1 MIRIRLVDVYFL
13 LLTIHMTLRV
23 MTMRSASRLFI
34 ALASLFIMPS
44 LSYASCDN
52 LLNFE
57 SKKLHSKQ
65 TINFCEK
72 YTDKTL
78 LVVNTASQCGF
89 TPQFKELETLYQKY
103 KDQGLEI
110 VGFPSND
117 FRQEH
122 KSEAET
128 ASVCFKNFG
137 VTFTMLAPSSV
148 KGQNKNTFYQV
159 LADRTGKEPNWNF
172 NKYLISKNHQ
182 SIEHFGSNTTP
193 LNSSLEQLIV
203 KTLSIQ

>member
-1 MIRIRLVDVYFL
+1 
-13 LLTIHMTLRV
+13 
-23 MTMRSASRLFI
+23 MRTASRLII

-44 LSYASCDN
+44 LSYASCEG

-72 YTDKTL
+72 FADKTL

-89 TPQFKELETLYQKY
+89 TPQFKELEALFQKY

-137 VTFTMLAPSSV
+137 VSFTMLAPSSV
-148 KGQNKNTFYQV
+148 KGQDKNVFYKI

-172 NKYLISKNHQ
+172 NKYLISKDLQ
-182 SIEHFGSNTTP
+182 SIEYFGSTTNP
-193 LNSSLEQLIV
+193 LNSPLEQAISKSLN
-203 KTLSIQ
+203 TD